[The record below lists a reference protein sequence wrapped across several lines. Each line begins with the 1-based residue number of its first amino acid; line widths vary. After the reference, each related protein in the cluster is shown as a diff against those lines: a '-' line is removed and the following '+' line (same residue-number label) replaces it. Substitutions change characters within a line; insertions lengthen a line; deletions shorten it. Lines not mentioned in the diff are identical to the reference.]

1 MVDDCIGGVGIW
13 KNLMSE
19 RTRVVT
25 HMLGVSAF
33 GNTGGN
39 HAHITFT
46 NHYLPDSDE
55 VVTVGTSFVY
65 FYSFIII
72 LI

>member
-33 GNTGGN
+33 GN

-46 NHYLPDSDE
+46 NHNLPDTIGGILPLDVFSFGGVE
-55 VVTVGTSFVY
+55 EVTVLTC
-65 FYSFIII
+65 I
-72 LI
+72 